1 MSNMLKSIPEMIED
15 QRKLNAKNI
24 TIGEILN
31 MLQTRHD
38 SDELCFSNGKYFDG
52 TFGSYRGYYEDIY
65 IGMHHENIGFN
76 TVGKLKDTL
85 HKALLNGIMYGH
97 KGGEFPITPNTLVW
111 FAAHGTTNEAE
122 MIVDIQKHHNKLVIT
137 TSAA

>member
-38 SDELCFSNGKYFDG
+38 SDELCFSNGKIP
-52 TFGSYRGYYEDIY
+52 RGR
-65 IGMHHENIGFN
+65 G
-76 TVGKLKDTL
+76 
-85 HKALLNGIMYGH
+85 
-97 KGGEFPITPNTLVW
+97 
-111 FAAHGTTNEAE
+111 
-122 MIVDIQKHHNKLVIT
+122 
-137 TSAA
+137 